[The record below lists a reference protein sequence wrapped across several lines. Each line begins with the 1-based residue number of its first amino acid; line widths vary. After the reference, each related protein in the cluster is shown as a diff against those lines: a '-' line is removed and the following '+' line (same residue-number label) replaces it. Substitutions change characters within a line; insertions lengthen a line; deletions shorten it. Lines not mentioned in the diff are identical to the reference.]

1 MHDCCIVGGGVI
13 GLSIAWE
20 LARRGRTVS
29 VVSCDALR
37 HGASWAAAGIFP
49 AQPQETLTKLRG
61 TPIERLTQYSDRL
74 HRQWAESLLE
84 ETGINNGFHRCG
96 SLAIAITEETNTDIL
111 TSVEKWRRLQVK
123 HEAISLKDLRELE
136 PALDSSFIT
145 DHLRS
150 AYYLSNETQVRPP
163 RHLKALRKACLRR
176 GVEIVDDARVQSF
189 TFDSGRIVTMNIEV
203 RNVAR
208 CSMHA
213 AQFCIAAGAWS
224 EDLLQKLNLNVPTRP
239 WRGQILLH
247 KTDPGL
253 LRHIINIGSGLD
265 YIIPRHDGHLL
276 VGSTIEDVGFDV
288 STTPLSLDRL
298 STFAGELFPDLMS
311 RQPKDFWAGLRP
323 GSPDGL
329 PTIGPV
335 PAVDNAWL
343 ATGHY
348 RSGFHLSP
356 GTAQLIADSMC
367 GTSTELQMEFFS
379 AERAGLAESTS
390 LVS

>member
-29 VVSCDALR
+29 VVSCNALR
-37 HGASWAAAGIFP
+37 HSASWAAAGIFP
-49 AQPQETLTKLRG
+49 AQPQDTLAQLQG

-84 ETGINNGFHRCG
+84 ETGIDNGFHRCG
-96 SLAIAITEETNTDIL
+96 SLAIATTEATNSDIL
-111 TSVEKWRRLQVK
+111 NSVERWERLQVE
-123 HEAISLKDLRELE
+123 HEPISLQDVRELE
-136 PALDSSFIT
+136 PALNSGFIT

-150 AYYLSNETQVRPP
+150 AYYLPDETQVRPP

-176 GVEIVDDARVQSF
+176 GVEIVDDVRVRSF
-189 TFDSGRIVTMNIEV
+189 SLNSDRIVSV
-203 RNVAR
+203 NVEGQDLAR

-213 AQFCIAAGAWS
+213 SEFCIATGAWS
-224 EDLLQKLNLNVPTRP
+224 EDLLKKLNFNLSTRP

-247 KTDPGL
+247 KTAPGL
-253 LRHIINIGSGLD
+253 IRHIINIGAGLD
-265 YIIPRHDGHLL
+265 YIIPRDDGHLL
-276 VGSTIEDVGFDV
+276 IGSTIEDVGFDI

-298 STFAGELFPDLMS
+298 STIAGDLLPDLMS
-311 RQPKDFWAGLRP
+311 RQPKGFWAGLRP

-329 PTIGPV
+329 PTIGRVPV
-335 PAVDNAWL
+335 VENAWV

-348 RSGFHLSP
+348 RSGFHLSA
-356 GTAQLIADSMC
+356 GTAHLIADSMC
-367 GTSTELQMEFFS
+367 GISTELQMDFFS
-379 AERAGLAESTS
+379 AERAGLAESTN

>member
-20 LARRGRTVS
+20 LARRGRSVS
-29 VVSCDALR
+29 VVSCDVLR

-49 AQPQETLTKLRG
+49 AQPQDTLTQLRG

-84 ETGINNGFHRCG
+84 ETGIHNGFHRCG
-96 SLAIAITEETNTDIL
+96 SLSLATTEETNCDIL
-111 TSVEKWRRLQVK
+111 NSVEKWERLQVE
-123 HEAISLKDLRELE
+123 HEPISLQDVKELE
-136 PALDSSFIT
+136 PALNSGFIA

-150 AYYLSNETQVRPP
+150 AYYLPDETQIRPP
-163 RHLKALRKACLRR
+163 WHLQALREACLRR
-176 GVEIVDDARVQSF
+176 GVTIIDDVRVQSF
-189 TFDSGRIVTMNIEV
+189 NFDSDRIGSMNIEG
-203 RNVAR
+203 RNLPQ

-247 KTDPGL
+247 KTNPGL
-253 LRHIINIGSGLD
+253 LRHIINIGSGLE
-265 YIIPRHDGHLL
+265 YIIPRNDGHILI
-276 VGSTIEDVGFDV
+276 GSTIEDVGFDV
-288 STTPLSLDRL
+288 SNTPLSLDRL
-298 STFAGELFPDLMS
+298 STIAGDLLPNLMS
-311 RQPKDFWAGLRP
+311 RKPKEFWAGLRP

-329 PTIGPV
+329 PTIGRV

-348 RSGFHLSP
+348 RSGFHLST
-356 GTAQLIADSMC
+356 GTAHLIADSMC
-367 GTSTELQMEFFS
+367 GISTDLQMDFFS
-379 AERAGLAESTS
+379 AERAGLAESTN
-390 LVS
+390 LVP

>member
-20 LARRGRTVS
+20 LARRGRSVS
-29 VVSCDALR
+29 VVSCDVLR

-49 AQPQETLTKLRG
+49 AQPQDALTQLRG
-61 TPIERLTQYSDRL
+61 TPIEQLTQYSDRL

-84 ETGINNGFHRCG
+84 ETGIHNGFHRCG
-96 SLAIAITEETNTDIL
+96 SLSIATTEETHSDMLN
-111 TSVEKWRRLQVK
+111 SVEKWERLQVE
-123 HEAISLKDLRELE
+123 HEPISLKDVRKLE
-136 PALDSSFIT
+136 PALNSGFIT

-150 AYYLSNETQVRPP
+150 AYYLPDETQVRPP
-163 RHLKALRKACLRR
+163 WHLKALREACLRR
-176 GVEIVDDARVQSF
+176 GVTIIDDVRVQSF
-189 TFDSGRIVTMNIEV
+189 NFDSDRIVTMNIEG
-203 RNVAR
+203 RNLAQ

-224 EDLLQKLNLNVPTRP
+224 EDLLHKLNINVPTRP

-265 YIIPRHDGHLL
+265 YIIPRNDGHILI
-276 VGSTIEDVGFDV
+276 GSTIEDVGFDV

-298 STFAGELFPDLMS
+298 STIAGDLLPDLIS
-311 RQPKDFWAGLRP
+311 REPKEIWAGLRP

-329 PTIGPV
+329 PTIGRV

-348 RSGFHLSP
+348 RSGFHLST
-356 GTAQLIADSMC
+356 GTAHLIADSMC
-367 GTSTELQMEFFS
+367 GISTQLNMDSFS
-379 AERAGLAESTS
+379 VERASLLESTS